1 MYTVQVYT
9 VYCTLY
15 ILHCTLYRQPG
26 ENEDREEAL
35 AGGGIDLLVVPGLA
49 FTRQKKKDIDIDFL
63 VVPGLEFTRQ
73 NNTFTLK
80 PKRKEGKTSTS
91 TLT

>member
-1 MYTVQVYT
+1 M
-9 VYCTLY
+9 
-15 ILHCTLYRQPG
+15 
-26 ENEDREEAL
+26 

-49 FTRQKKKDIDIDFL
+49 FTRQKKKDIDIDIDLL

-80 PKRKEGKTSTS
+80 PKRKEGKNQNDFII
-91 TLT
+91 LFVDY